1 MAICA
6 LVSARVQDQAIFN
19 PVWNIKELSEVPS
32 RHFYEAAVRACK
44 AGERIEQG
52 KSFDMLRCCALL
64 SLTAIQY
71 GQVREMQ
78 LYLGRY
84 HTLIAMEGLHDETN
98 WPDDIGIIE
107 TEERRRVVSLSN
119 SF

>member
-19 PVWNIKELSEVPS
+19 PAWDIGELSEVPS
-32 RHFYEAAVRACK
+32 RHFYDAAVRACK
-44 AGERIEQG
+44 VGERIEQG

-71 GQVREMQ
+71 GQVRDMQ

-84 HTLIAMEGLHDETN
+84 HTLSAMDGLHDETN
-98 WPDDIGIIE
+98 WPTDIGIVE
-107 TEERRRVVSLSN
+107 TEERRRVVSLQQA
-119 SF
+119 F